1 VSAEFTAL
9 ALSFKDGPLMK
20 LNGRIIFP
28 LLLAC
33 FWVFLAYRAFS
44 NGDTTLAFVFLAVGA
59 VITTWRLRRAN
70 A

>member
-1 VSAEFTAL
+1 
-9 ALSFKDGPLMK
+9 MN
-20 LNGRIIFP
+20 LNGRIIIP

-44 NGDTTLAFVFLAVGA
+44 NGDSTLAFVYLAIGA
-59 VITTWRLRRAN
+59 VLTTWRLRRAN